1 MGVKFDSSSSKVDI
15 IEPQYEKKRIKPRIK
30 YGVLGTIFGFSLG
43 LVGFI
48 LVYNVLENKDEMK
61 GKLHNLIQSYY
72 FLLQYFC
79 MVPFFG
85 PLVVLEYSSGS
96 SRVFL

>member
-1 MGVKFDSSSSKVDI
+1 MKKMGVKFESSSSKVDI

-48 LVYNVLENKDEMK
+48 LVYNVLQNKEEFERMDAR
-61 GKLHNLIQSYY
+61 SYTMLY
-72 FLLQYFC
+72 ALKNQGC
-79 MVPFFG
+79 
-85 PLVVLEYSSGS
+85 S
-96 SRVFL
+96 

>member
-48 LVYNVLENKDEMK
+48 LVYNVLENKEDFEIKKK
-61 GKLHNLIQSYY
+61 GKLISFNFII
-72 FLLQYFC
+72 F
-79 MVPFFG
+79 
-85 PLVVLEYSSGS
+85 YSKISICWAGCQQAC
-96 SRVFL
+96 

>member
-48 LVYNVLENKDEMK
+48 LVYTVLENKDQKK
-61 GKLHNLIQSYY
+61 GKLILFNLIFSA
-72 FLLQYFC
+72 LL
-79 MVPFFG
+79 
-85 PLVVLEYSSGS
+85 LLSE
-96 SRVFL
+96 L